1 MKTAPVSG
9 DMLLQLALLA
19 AGVGLVWY
27 LYRQT
32 AGKLSSAADAVSET
46 VGDLVDAAGEV
57 ADAVIVGVNPS
68 DPGNWVNQ
76 GVGAVGSAL
85 VSDTGPGRN
94 ADGSWTVGGWLYDLA
109 NPGWSDNLSG
119 PVSAVPTPVMG
130 GGAAFGFFPQLGR
143 GNQSA
148 VNIIAERGRVV
159 GGL

>member
-1 MKTAPVSG
+1 
-9 DMLLQLALLA
+9 MLLQLALLA

-32 AGKLSSAADAVSET
+32 AGKLSGAAAAVSET

-76 GVGAVGSAL
+76 GATAVGSAL

-119 PVSAVPTPVMG
+119 PAPAADTPSVPVG